1 MSDQHSCSHYIDSHA
16 HLQDPAYDDDR
27 EDVLEKVRGELLSF
41 AWVGYDIE
49 SSQKALQLR
58 HPQEPVAV
66 GVHPHNA
73 TGCLDVL
80 KQYENMYQEAN
91 AVGEIGLDT
100 VRSETALFLHGLCY
114 YTSRR

>member
-1 MSDQHSCSHYIDSHA
+1 MSDNNMSDQHSCSYYIDSHA

-66 GVHPHNA
+66 GVHPI
-73 TGCLDVL
+73 TLLVPWMFL
-80 KQYENMYQEAN
+80 SNMR
-91 AVGEIGLDT
+91 ICT
-100 VRSETALFLHGLCY
+100 KKPTRW
-114 YTSRR
+114 

>member
-1 MSDQHSCSHYIDSHA
+1 MSDQHSCSYYIDSHA

-66 GVHPHNA
+66 GVHPQ
-73 TGCLDVL
+73 
-80 KQYENMYQEAN
+80 KEF
-91 AVGEIGLDT
+91 
-100 VRSETALFLHGLCY
+100 SE
-114 YTSRR
+114 